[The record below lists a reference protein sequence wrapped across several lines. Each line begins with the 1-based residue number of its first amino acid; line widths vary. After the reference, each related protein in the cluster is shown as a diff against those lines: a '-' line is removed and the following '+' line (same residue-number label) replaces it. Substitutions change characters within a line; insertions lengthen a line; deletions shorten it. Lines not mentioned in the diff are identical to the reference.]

1 MVKHVVLMKF
11 KPDVKED
18 QISQVKKGLGDLSDI
33 IPEIKSYEFG
43 RDEVRSDRSYDFC
56 LVSAFE
62 NYDSLKKYQ
71 FHPEH
76 VKVVNLLKEICEDI
90 RAVDYT
96 Y

>member
-1 MVKHVVLMKF
+1 MVKHVVMMKF
-11 KPDVKED
+11 KKEVKEE
-18 QISQVKKGLGDLSDI
+18 QIAEVKKGLGALPGL

-43 RDEVRSDRSYDFC
+43 RDEVKSDRSYDFC

-62 NYDSLKKYQ
+62 NYDSLKTYQ
-71 FHPEH
+71 VHPEH

-90 RAVDYT
+90 RSVDYT

>member
-11 KPDVKED
+11 KADVKED
-18 QISQVKKGLGDLSDI
+18 QISQVKKGLGILPDI

-56 LVSAFE
+56 LISNFE
-62 NYDSLKKYQ
+62 DYDSLKKYQ
-71 FHPEH
+71 VHQDH
-76 VKVVNLLKEICEDI
+76 VKILNFLKEICEDI

-96 Y
+96 F

>member
-11 KPDVKED
+11 KEDVKED
-18 QISQVKKGLGDLSDI
+18 QISQVTKGLGALPDI

-43 RDEVRSDRSYDFC
+43 KDEVRSDRSYDFC

-62 NYDSLKKYQ
+62 DYDSLKKYQ
-71 FHPEH
+71 VHPSH